1 MCARFRAL
9 ALDED
14 TVSAKIPPGNRWGTV
29 TRVLGN
35 RITASPG
42 PRKSQTPRRW
52 LWQGRRREGCA
63 WPKTRKEN
71 PANGRV
77 ESSGSPGRIRTCD
90 TLINS
95 QLRYHCATGEY
106 VVRCL
111 RARKNYTGNC
121 GACNPEFQKNWDFE
135 RTASQRPNKIEVKAA
150 DPSSVSLQAPSA
162 F

>member
-1 MCARFRAL
+1 MAAIEL
-9 ALDED
+9 PQLQEATKK
-14 TVSAKIPPGNRWGTV
+14 TVGFPTVFKI
-29 TRVLGN
+29 
-35 RITASPG
+35 
-42 PRKSQTPRRW
+42 
-52 LWQGRRREGCA
+52 
-63 WPKTRKEN
+63 
-71 PANGRV
+71 
-77 ESSGSPGRIRTCD
+77 SGSPGRIRTCD

-106 VVRCL
+106 VLRCL

-135 RTASQRPNKIEVKAA
+135 RTAGQRPNKIEVKAA